1 MPCRRQ
7 CQISCLESELCIY
20 TRSIRLKKKEKSD
33 HRRFGSK
40 WFWTLTKPQADD
52 RTGAKFHLL
61 KLKLRE
67 PESCWKIFCGCLKL
81 HLSNLLT
88 VLIKSC
94 QACFLCPVPTVRCN
108 SCLYLCSNFLAE
120 LKIGFKRCMYSYA
133 SLMSQSEYSPWNVA
147 IHFCTSH
154 YKLYKVQ
161 FHANSLHFNFK
172 QSWKAGLLN
181 EIYSC
186 K

>member
-1 MPCRRQ
+1 M
-7 CQISCLESELCIY
+7 
-20 TRSIRLKKKEKSD
+20 
-33 HRRFGSK
+33 
-40 WFWTLTKPQADD
+40 
-52 RTGAKFHLL
+52 
-61 KLKLRE
+61 
-67 PESCWKIFCGCLKL
+67 KL

-147 IHFCTSH
+147 IHFCTFH

-181 EIYSC
+181 KIYSC
-186 K
+186 KYVSYLPLISKELKRKFGITIFVSMHLKSRND